1 MKMSKKKQLKSKEK
15 CLKSWKSMKT
25 TIKNKLQENLAP
37 LNAPTWTSGQQR
49 MCMKMA
55 QDDKD

>member
-1 MKMSKKKQLKSKEK
+1 MI
-15 CLKSWKSMKT
+15 T

>member
-1 MKMSKKKQLKSKEK
+1 
-15 CLKSWKSMKT
+15 MKT

-37 LNAPTWTSGQQR
+37 LNAPMWTSGQQR